1 MALHVVKEIL
11 LKAATDP
18 SFRMR
23 LFTEPDAVFS
33 RYDLSQEEKQCLRE
47 LDEEKIAS
55 VAGRLQA
62 DDISYPSDIR
72 ILM

>member
-1 MALHVVKEIL
+1 MALHAVKEIL

-18 SFRMR
+18 GFRVS
-23 LFTEPDAVFS
+23 LLTDPETVLS

-55 VAGRLQA
+55 VVSNLQA
-62 DDISYPSDIR
+62 GDLSFPSDIR
-72 ILM
+72 I